1 MKKKILTF
9 MLVATIPMA
18 SFSGLIRAET
28 TDSNPVEE
36 VQGSDNIETS
46 PIIDETEKAKTEEIQ
61 QTETNNKAET
71 PKLKGNL
78 KADAPL
84 AIANPQTFVL
94 GTDLTKVD
102 PKTFV
107 SNVANNGVN
116 MKIEYV
122 TPAATNQVGAYTTT
136 VKVTDLSSQATQT
149 IAVPTT
155 IQFGDTLFSKIPA
168 TTIVGVAAV
177 TIHHGATPYLTATA
191 GIGADK
197 GYYGITGSTQT
208 AYTCTIQKVA
218 NNHKLETAYFSK
230 IAKGNGTSDDLR
242 ANFGT
247 PNVAYGDIISVY
259 TMNNDMAYLP
269 DATATTLDGAQSL
282 SAGTHYFE
290 ITPNGYKEVMKSTAT
305 AKTATAELGTK
316 VTPKDCVTLPTSG
329 NFTVSD
335 TFIQAPDLKKVGTS
349 QVQVEIREQLDS
361 GQYLSST
368 VTSSV
373 TLTADTTP
381 PTADSVTQKLAKNAI
396 IPAPENFVTNVH
408 DDGDDSTSNKIN
420 ISYVTQPTTSEL
432 GARSCRIALTD
443 SSGNVAYKDVTYFV
457 GDEATVSND
466 QYGLRAEPVV
476 IKQSELTGKT
486 EAEKETLIRQRANV
500 QGWDI
505 PNAQEISNQVTLSS
519 TDIAKLPTKAS
530 DIENYTVAITLN
542 NLTKNIAVTVT
553 DDVTF
558 SFNATP
564 ELLDFQSTEMT
575 SDEVTID
582 RTNPDW
588 NIQVKDTRNNGSNW
602 SITATVNGAFKD
614 ESDPD
619 AKQLHNALTYTTGR
633 TETRILDNQAFEFY
647 EGKSDTETIK
657 TVESPKNQGFRM
669 KVNPTGVKA
678 DAEYQTSI
686 TWTLNDTP

>member
-9 MLVATIPMA
+9 MLIATIPMA
-18 SFSGLIRAET
+18 GFSGLTRAET

-46 PIIDETEKAKTEEIQ
+46 PIIDETA
-61 QTETNNKAET
+61 KAET
-71 PKLKGNL
+71 EKTQQPIASEKSETPNLKGNL

-94 GTDLTKVD
+94 GTDLTKID
-102 PKTFV
+102 AKTFV
-107 SNVANNGVN
+107 TVNNGVN
-116 MKIEYV
+116 VKVEYV

-155 IQFGDTLFSKIPA
+155 IQYGDTLFSKSPYSELQ
-168 TTIVGVAAV
+168 GVAAV
-177 TIHHGATPYLTATA
+177 TIHHGAVPYLTATA
-191 GIGADK
+191 GTGANL
-197 GYYGITGSTQT
+197 GGGAITGAARIVYS
-208 AYTCTIQKVA
+208 CKVQKV
-218 NNHKLETAYFSK
+218 NTNHNLDTAYFN
-230 IAKGNGTSDDLR
+230 KGVNGDSIPNELR
-242 ANFGT
+242 STFGT
-247 PNVAYGDIISVY
+247 PSVAYGDIISVY
-259 TMNNDMAYLP
+259 NIYNNMGYVP
-269 DATATTLDGAQSL
+269 VATATTLDGAQAL

-305 AKTATAELGTK
+305 AKTTTAELGTK

-349 QVQVEIREQLDS
+349 QVQVEVREQLDS

-381 PTADSVTQKLAKNAI
+381 PTADSVTQKLAKNSA

-505 PNAQEISNQVTLSS
+505 PNAQEVSNQVTLSS

-602 SITATVNGAFKD
+602 SITATVNGPFKD
-614 ESDPD
+614 DSDPN